1 MLPHS
6 PASTSPRAPSSAGA
20 RELDNCRI
28 CGGYRGG
35 LLGNENVI
43 EGLVVCD
50 YCTARR
56 PSMSTG
62 QVSAKTVAMHCFGLS
77 EQLLLLSRRLNDPCA
92 DVGTPLEII
101 ARMQSLLQD
110 VSALPYNI
118 DGRSWLSLP
127 QHMPARMV
135 QVLVRTRDGV
145 VRESIGA
152 TVQDL
157 YSAAKRMG
165 EDCAYTHWTAIF
177 SGRPPQASPLPAAEE
192 PIANAQAVATD
203 GSCAPCALTA
213 HDAEVLATF
222 GKALRANACPYCAR
236 PIVADKVAAD
246 IPARLPIT
254 PERPTVELFSFNEIP
269 SHARA
274 RWFVKRGAVTE
285 RQRGFASKD
294 AASDWITEFGYRLD
308 WRSGFVFRLRGDT
321 VDMHIVDAHG
331 TTARA

>member
-1 MLPHS
+1 MRPLS
-6 PASTSPRAPSSAGA
+6 PAAPTARAPSSASV

-35 LLGNENVI
+35 LRGNENVI

-56 PSMSTG
+56 PAMPTG

-92 DVGTPLEII
+92 DVGTPFEII
-101 ARMQSLLQD
+101 AHMQSLLQN

-118 DGRSWLSLP
+118 EGLSWLSLP

-145 VRESIGA
+145 VRESTGA

-157 YSAAKRMG
+157 YSAAKQNG
-165 EDCAYTHWTAIF
+165 EDYAYTHWTAIF
-177 SGRPPQASPLPAAEE
+177 SGRPPQASRLPATEE

-203 GSCAPCALTA
+203 GTCAPCALTA
-213 HDAEVLATF
+213 HDAE
-222 GKALRANACPYCAR
+222 RANACPYCAR

-246 IPARLPIT
+246 IPARLPVT

-274 RWFVKRGAVTE
+274 RWFVKHGAVTE

-294 AASDWITEFGYRLD
+294 AASNWINEFGYRLD